1 MPPDFFSRFYIKCC
15 KETLLVI
22 AKVNIEPII
31 TYEGRGSH
39 TPIWMRAFAKLRAMV
54 DCPKSSPRLGVPS
67 GKNTV
72 YSHGEQTKMRGLQPS
87 RIRIKIVIENHA
99 LSG

>member
-1 MPPDFFSRFYIKCC
+1 MPPDFSSRFYIKRC
-15 KETLLVI
+15 KETVLVI

-31 TYEGRGSH
+31 NYERRGSH

-72 YSHGEQTKMRGLQPS
+72 YPHGEQTT
-87 RIRIKIVIENHA
+87 IRE
-99 LSG
+99 SGI